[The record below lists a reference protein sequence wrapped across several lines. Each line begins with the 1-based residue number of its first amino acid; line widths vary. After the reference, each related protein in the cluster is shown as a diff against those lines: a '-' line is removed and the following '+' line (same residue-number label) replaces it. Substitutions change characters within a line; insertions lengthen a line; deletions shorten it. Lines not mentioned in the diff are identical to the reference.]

1 MKRKVFNVKKFI
13 VFIFVLCVIVLGI
26 LVGSYFYIVNSHGKS
41 SDTVS
46 IVINSG
52 DTYNTIADKL
62 KREGLIKST
71 LCYKIYIKLNKPK
84 DLTYGKYE
92 LKKSYNLSELIN
104 AFEKGG
110 QNNSETKKITFVEGK
125 NMRYVISKLIEN
137 FSFSE
142 KKILT
147 KLSDSSYLDTLINKY
162 WFLTDE
168 IKNKDI
174 YYSLEGYLYP
184 DTYEFYSTAS
194 LEDIFRSMLD
204 NMDKKLTPYKSE
216 IETSNYTVHQMLTLA
231 SIVELEAGTS
241 NDRKGVSGV
250 FYNRL
255 NNKWS
260 LGSDVTTYYAEKLD
274 NWSVDL
280 KVSQLNKCNAY
291 NTRSTCMNGKLPVS
305 PVCNPGID
313 SIVASIE
320 PTKHK
325 YYYFVADK
333 NGKTYFNET
342 DSGHIKTVNKLK
354 SEGLWIEYQN

>member
-1 MKRKVFNVKKFI
+1 MKKKVFNIKKFI
-13 VFIFVLCVIVLGI
+13 IFIFVLCVIVCGV
-26 LVGSYFYIVNSHGKS
+26 LVGSYFYMVNSHGKDES
-41 SDTVS
+41 VS
-46 IVINSG
+46 LVINSG
-52 DTYNTIADKL
+52 DTYSTIADKL
-62 KREGLIKST
+62 KSEGLIKST
-71 LCYKIYIKLNKPK
+71 LYYKIYIKLNKPK
-84 DLTYGKYE
+84 DLTYGKYT
-92 LKKSYNLSELIN
+92 LNKSYNLNELIS
-104 AFEKGG
+104 AFEAGG
-110 QNNSETKKITFVEGK
+110 QNTSETKKITFVEGK
-125 NMRYVISKLIEN
+125 NMRYVISKITEN

-142 KKILT
+142 SEILS
-147 KLSDSSYLDTLINKY
+147 KLSDNSYLDTLINKY

-168 IKNKDI
+168 IKNKNI

-194 LEDIFRSMLD
+194 LEDIFGSLLD
-204 NMDKKLTPYKSE
+204 NMNKKLTPYKSE
-216 IETSNYTVHQMLTLA
+216 IESSKYTVHQMLTLA
-231 SIVELEAGTS
+231 SIVELEAGSS

-255 NNKWS
+255 NDNWS

-280 KVSQLNKCNAY
+280 KLSQLNKCNAY

-305 PVCNPGID
+305 PICNPGSD

-342 DSGHIKTVNKLK
+342 DSAHVKTVNKLK

>member
-1 MKRKVFNVKKFI
+1 MKKKVFNIKKFI
-13 VFIFVLCVIVLGI
+13 IFIFVLFVIVCGI
-26 LVGSYFYIVNSHGKS
+26 LLGSYFYIINSHGKNES
-41 SDTVS
+41 VS
-46 IVINSG
+46 ITVNSG

-62 KREGLIKST
+62 KSEGLIKST
-71 LCYKIYIKLNKPK
+71 LCYKIYIKFNKPK
-84 DLTYGKYE
+84 DLTYGKYT
-92 LKKSYNLSELIN
+92 LNKSYNLNELIS
-104 AFEKGG
+104 AFEAGG
-110 QNNSETKKITFVEGK
+110 QNTSETKKITFVEGK
-125 NMRYVISKLIEN
+125 NMRYVISKITEN
-137 FSFSE
+137 FSFTESE
-142 KKILT
+142 ILS
-147 KLSDSSYLDTLINKY
+147 KLSDIAYLDTLINKY
-162 WFLTDE
+162 WFLTNE

-194 LEDIFRSMLD
+194 LEDIFGSMLD

-216 IETSNYTVHQMLTLA
+216 IESSKYTVHQMLTLA
-231 SIVELEAGTS
+231 SIVELEAGSS

-255 NNKWS
+255 NDKWS

-280 KVSQLNKCNAY
+280 KMSQLNKCNAY

-305 PVCNPGID
+305 PVCNPGSD

-342 DSGHIKTVNKLK
+342 DSGHVKTVNKLK

>member
-137 FSFSE
+137 FNFSE
-142 KKILT
+142 KEILT

-174 YYSLEGYLYP
+174 YL
-184 DTYEFYSTAS
+184 
-194 LEDIFRSMLD
+194 
-204 NMDKKLTPYKSE
+204 
-216 IETSNYTVHQMLTLA
+216 
-231 SIVELEAGTS
+231 
-241 NDRKGVSGV
+241 
-250 FYNRL
+250 
-255 NNKWS
+255 
-260 LGSDVTTYYAEKLD
+260 
-274 NWSVDL
+274 
-280 KVSQLNKCNAY
+280 
-291 NTRSTCMNGKLPVS
+291 
-305 PVCNPGID
+305 
-313 SIVASIE
+313 
-320 PTKHK
+320 
-325 YYYFVADK
+325 
-333 NGKTYFNET
+333 
-342 DSGHIKTVNKLK
+342 
-354 SEGLWIEYQN
+354 